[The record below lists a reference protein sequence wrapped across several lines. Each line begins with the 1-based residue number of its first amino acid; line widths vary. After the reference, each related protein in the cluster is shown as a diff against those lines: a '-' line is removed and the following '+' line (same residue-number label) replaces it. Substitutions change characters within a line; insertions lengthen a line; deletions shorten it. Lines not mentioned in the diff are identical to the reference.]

1 MFMCEYNPNSYLDK
15 IKELHER
22 LTQKE
27 KECRELREQFIAAA
41 NTANT

>member
-1 MFMCEYNPNSYLDK
+1 MCEYNPNSYITK

-27 KECRELREQFIAAA
+27 DECRKLREEFIEVSSQQSV
-41 NTANT
+41 